1 MMPAAVV
8 PLHSP
13 ANARMIDSMRAE
25 LLTSYFKGVAK
36 PELFII
42 YMAIGCE
49 NDAGNLGSPVV
60 PWCTIRIAQPKIE
73 RR

>member
-8 PLHSP
+8 PLHNP
-13 ANARMIDSMRAE
+13 ADARVVDSMRAE

-49 NDAGNLGSPVV
+49 NDPRNLGWPGRSLVYNLDH
-60 PWCTIRIAQPKIE
+60 TTDN
-73 RR
+73 